1 MSLRDTVASAF
12 QAIISHRSRSLL
24 TVLGIL
30 IGIAAVIVTV
40 GLGEGSEASVTSAIS
55 SLGSNLLTVS
65 PGSSTVGG
73 LRGGLGSASSSLT
86 MADATALGSHRDA
99 PQVLSVAPVVQ
110 TQDAM
115 QAGSETWTAPVIGSV
130 PSYLK
135 LRDVEVAEGASITDA
150 EVTAGAAVAVLG
162 SQVDQ
167 ELFPGQD
174 PIGQTVDIGSTPFQ
188 VVGILQSAGSSGST
202 NEDDEV
208 IVPITTAQSQLA
220 GSSTGLS
227 SILLEATSS
236 STIGAAYA
244 EADNLLLQVNGITN
258 PADANFTI
266 TPESTLISTAT
277 SVSQT
282 LTVLLAG
289 IAAISLLVGGIGV
302 MNIMLVSVTERI
314 REIGLRM
321 ALGATPG
328 VILRQFLTEALVLGL
343 AGGLIGAALGVGA
356 ALLLPHFIG
365 DQIELSWLAIVGSV
379 IVAAGIG
386 LIFGVYPASRAS
398 HLSPIEALRN
408 E

>member
-343 AGGLIGAALGVGA
+343 AGGLIGAALGVGT
-356 ALLLPHFIG
+356 ALVLPHFIG

>member
-1 MSLRDTVASAF
+1 MSPRDTVISAL
-12 QAIISHRSRSLL
+12 QAIVSHRSRSLL

-40 GLGEGSEASVTSAIS
+40 GLGEGSAAKVTSAIS
-55 SLGSNLLTVS
+55 SLGSNLLTIS

-73 LRGGLGSASSSLT
+73 LRGGLGSATGSLT
-86 MADATALGSHRDA
+86 MADVQALGSHIDA
-99 PQVLSVAPVVQ
+99 PQVAAVAPVVQ
-110 TQDAM
+110 TQGSM
-115 QAGSETWTAPVIGSV
+115 QAGSQTWTAPVIGSV
-130 PSYLK
+130 PSYLA
-135 LRDVEVAEGASITDA
+135 LRDLHMAGGSFITNA
-150 EVTAGAAVAVLG
+150 EVTASAEDVVLG
-162 SQVDQ
+162 STV
-167 ELFPGQD
+167 ETSLFPGQN

-188 VVGILQSAGSSGST
+188 VIGVLQSAGSSGAT
-202 NEDDEV
+202 NEDDQV
-208 IVPITTAQSQLA
+208 IVPISTAQNQLL
-220 GSSTGLS
+220 SSSSGLS
-227 SILLEATSS
+227 SILVRATSS
-236 STIGAAYA
+236 ATIGAAYA

-258 PADANFTI
+258 PANANFTI
-266 TPESTLISTAT
+266 TPESSLISTAT

-282 LTVLLAG
+282 LTILLAG

-343 AGGLIGAALGVGA
+343 TGGLIGAALGVTTA
-356 ALLLPHFIG
+356 MVLPNFIG
-365 DQIELSWLAIVGSV
+365 DPIELSWLAIVGSV

-386 LIFGVYPASRAS
+386 LVFGVYPASRAS